1 MASEQQTSENTYEF
15 FLVVAPG
22 FEALAEKEISRHVG
36 VPVTRERGG
45 LTVHLGLAEGL
56 ELNRVLRIPTRILLR
71 LASFG
76 CRDFPKL
83 FKKTAGFPW
92 AEWAPGPVDFVAS
105 THKSRLFI
113 KKRIE
118 QTCRDGFEKA
128 RKAAGAAVGGEA
140 AGGSGSSGRERARGN
155 PHERA
160 TVSGERVTSG
170 AAAKRADRTGASKP
184 ARTSVSDGISRFD
197 AVEAATVYVRFL
209 DDVCTFSLDTSGE
222 LLHKRGV
229 KTMTSEAPLRE
240 TIAAAMLAFM
250 GEPSSSTVLVDPMVG
265 SGTFFFEA
273 AGVASNRDYAFEKI
287 PKYRGLLA
295 QAKSAPRA
303 TRSTIVG
310 GGDTVTAAKDTVS
323 PPTHFARF
331 IGFEIDEKTAEAARE
346 NLKSIGVPVTIEVA
360 DIFDAKPLVGEES
373 RWLIANPPYGE
384 RLKIEGRLKDYYELL
399 FETCERVV
407 QPQRACF
414 VLPDSAKPEKLRAPS
429 RWRLANKLK
438 FQNGGLPVTALL
450 FERG

>member
-22 FEALAEKEISRHVG
+22 FEALAEKEISRHVD

-45 LTVHLGLAEGL
+45 LTVHLSLAEGL

-71 LASFG
+71 LTSFG

-128 RKAAGAAVGGEA
+128 RKAAGAAVGGE
-140 AGGSGSSGRERARGN
+140 S
-155 PHERA
+155 
-160 TVSGERVTSG
+160 T
-170 AAAKRADRTGASKP
+170 
-184 ARTSVSDGISRFD
+184 RTSVSDGISRFD
-197 AVEAATVYVRFL
+197 AVESATVYVRFL

-250 GEPSSSTVLVDPMVG
+250 GEPLSSAVLVDPMVG

-273 AGVASNRDYAFEKI
+273 AGVASNREYAFERV
-287 PKYRGLLA
+287 PKYRTLA
-295 QAKSAPRA
+295 VPKRSTPALGDGASDADGENVAA

-310 GGDTVTAAKDTVS
+310 GGGTVTAAKDTVS

-360 DIFDAKPLVGEES
+360 DIFDAKPLVGDES